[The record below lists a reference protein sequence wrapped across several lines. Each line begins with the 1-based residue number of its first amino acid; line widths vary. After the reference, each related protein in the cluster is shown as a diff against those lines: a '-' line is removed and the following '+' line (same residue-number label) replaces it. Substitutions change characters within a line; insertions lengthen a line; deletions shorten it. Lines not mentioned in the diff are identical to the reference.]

1 MLMAYEFLARGYKF
15 LPVDIYKSDSQY
27 YLPEDGKIRL
37 PFSSLPGLGDA
48 AAQNIVDARSGG
60 EYLSVEDFRQRT
72 GVSKAIV
79 ELLQSNGA
87 LDGLSETSQISLF

>member
-1 MLMAYEFLARGYKF
+1 LARGYKF
-15 LPVDIYKSDSQY
+15 LPVDIYKSDSKY

-48 AAQNIVDARSGG
+48 AAQSIVDARDGG
-60 EYLSVEDFRQRT
+60 EYLSVEDFRERT
-72 GVSKAIV
+72 GVSKAII
-79 ELLQSNGA
+79 ELLQINGA